1 MIEFNVEGMSCNHC
15 VKAVTE
21 AVRSVDP
28 AARVDVDLSSHTVK
42 VDSAAPREA
51 VAAALDE
58 AGYPAS

>member
-15 VKAVTE
+15 VKAVTA

-28 AARVDVDLSSHTVK
+28 AARVDVDLARHTVK
-42 VDSAAPREA
+42 VESAAPREA